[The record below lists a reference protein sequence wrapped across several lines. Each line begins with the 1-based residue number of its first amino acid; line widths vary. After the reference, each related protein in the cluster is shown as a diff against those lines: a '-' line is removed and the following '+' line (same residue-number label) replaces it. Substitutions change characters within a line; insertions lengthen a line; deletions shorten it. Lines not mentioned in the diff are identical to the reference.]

1 MIELFLGLLFPIATI
16 FFVIGMASLDEKV
29 GEWEEKRWNS

>member
-1 MIELFLGLLFPIATI
+1 MIAIFMGLLAPIATI
-16 FFVIGMASLDEKV
+16 FLVIGMASLDEKV